1 MKKDTII
8 KLAGII
14 VPFLCLII
22 LVRFY
27 NNQNISDDIK
37 APVIYITWAGIIVIS
52 LFSGII
58 SRKKKKTRSKNMLM
72 EMGKNA
78 IILSY
83 DENRTGYSK
92 YGGLPDVP
100 DDFSWPHDDDGAP
113 LTLLMQVCCEEL
125 AEHDTDKI
133 FPHSGWLYFFYNI
146 EKQEWNNG
154 SHTAQVLYF
163 DCPKDSLKPS
173 TPPTSLTRENIL
185 DEHPISMSSQMSYP
199 SRDDFYELTGM
210 YDTEYAIATKDVE
223 DDEDGDKN
231 GVLATMGG
239 YAEVIQNSMLDGQGD
254 SRILLMQMF
263 TVQEKGMEELIFGDM
278 GNIYF
283 YIDKEKLSRRDF
295 SDIYFELQCY

>member
-1 MKKDTII
+1 MKKETAT
-8 KLAGII
+8 KLAGILL
-14 VPFLCLII
+14 PFLFIII

-27 NNQNISDDIK
+27 NSQNFSDDIK
-37 APVIYITWAGIIVIS
+37 TPVLIVIGVAFVV
-52 LFSGII
+52 FSCYADIK
-58 SRKKKKTRSKNMLM
+58 SRRRKKERAKNLLM

-83 DENRTGYSK
+83 DENGTGSSK

-113 LTLLMQVCCEEL
+113 LTLLMQVSCEEL
-125 AEHDTDKI
+125 AEQDTENL

-146 EKQEWNNG
+146 EKQEWNNE
-154 SHTAQVLYF
+154 SHSAQVLYF
-163 DCPKDSLKPS
+163 NCQKDCLSPS
-173 TPPTSLTRENIL
+173 TPPISLTRDNIL
-185 DEHPISMSSQMSYP
+185 DEHKISMSSQMSYP
-199 SRDDFYELTGM
+199 SRDDYYELTGM
-210 YDTEYAIATKDVE
+210 YETEYPTNPGEAE
-223 DDEDGDKN
+223 EDEDGDKN

-239 YAEVIQNSMLDGQGD
+239 YADVIQNSMLNGEGQ

-263 TVQEKGMEELIFGDM
+263 SVQEKGMKELIFGDM